1 MKENLKIIVDT
12 IDKLDGD
19 AERDSYIILALFQK
33 LGVEY
38 QDISPTRAFYLYL
51 CGLIEIILTES
62 DSNDDYLTD
71 DESELVDRIEEVIGM
86 LEEFDYNY

>member
-19 AERDSYIILALFQK
+19 AERDSYIILSLFQK

-38 QDISPTRAFYLYL
+38 QDISPTKAFYLYL

>member
-19 AERDSYIILALFQK
+19 AERDSYIILSLFQK

-38 QDISPTRAFYLYL
+38 QDISPTKAFYLYL

-71 DESELVDRIEEVIGM
+71 DESELIDTIEKVIGM

>member
-19 AERDSYIILALFQK
+19 AERDSYIILSLFQK

-38 QDISPTRAFYLYL
+38 QDISPTKAFYLYL
-51 CGLIEIILTES
+51 CGLIQIILTES

-71 DESELVDRIEEVIGM
+71 DESELIDRIEEVIGM

>member
-19 AERDSYIILALFQK
+19 AERDSYIILSLFQK

-38 QDISPTRAFYLYL
+38 QDISPTKAFYLYL

-71 DESELVDRIEEVIGM
+71 DESELIDRIEEVIGM